1 MHMLLGVK
9 VKVMVCDMF
18 SASLTNNLEMVLV
31 VAISFL
37 VNSDGSRNFEKWG
50 HHIYINLKH

>member
-1 MHMLLGVK
+1 MLPRVE

-18 SASLTNNLEMVLV
+18 GASLANNLEMLLV

-37 VNSDGSRNFEKWG
+37 VVVNNTDISS
-50 HHIYINLKH
+50 